1 MLYLIWAQDEKGL
14 IGKDQTLPWHVPT
27 DLKFFKEKTMGQN
40 ILMGRVTFS
49 GMKERLLPGRKTF
62 VLTRNKDYYREN
74 VGVFH
79 SKEEVLQ
86 FAENNDLFIIGGRDV
101 FKLFFKEA
109 DVLYQTILNHIFSG
123 DRYFPDVSFAEFTLV
138 EKTPFF
144 DEKSQISGTFNH
156 WIKKNK

>member
-14 IGKDQTLPWHVPT
+14 IGKNDTLPWHVST

-49 GMKERLLPGRKTF
+49 GMKERVLPGRKTF
-62 VLTRNKDYYREN
+62 ILTRDKTYHREN

-79 SKEEVLQ
+79 SKEEVLH
-86 FAENNDLFIIGGRDV
+86 FAEKNNLFITGGSEI

-109 DVLYQTILNHIFSG
+109 DVLYQTVLKQTFTG
-123 DRYFPDVSFAEFTLV
+123 DRYFPEVSFADFTLA
-138 EKTPFF
+138 EETPFF
-144 DEKSQISGTFNH
+144 DEKSQISGSFKR
-156 WIKKNK
+156 WERKK